1 MHNGD
6 HSEAFSFDRE
16 SIPKSLTGYSGH
28 SVLAFGNDL
37 RLRTQDSETAWDRLY
52 WTLGTCLGGESALE
66 DEGLRDGLGQVILD
80 TQYLPWGRICT

>member
-28 SVLAFGNDL
+28 SVLAFGDDL

-52 WTLGTCLGGESALE
+52 WTLSTCLGGGSALE
-66 DEGLRDGLGQVILD
+66 DVGLGNCLYLGQGILD
-80 TQYLPWGRICT
+80 TQ